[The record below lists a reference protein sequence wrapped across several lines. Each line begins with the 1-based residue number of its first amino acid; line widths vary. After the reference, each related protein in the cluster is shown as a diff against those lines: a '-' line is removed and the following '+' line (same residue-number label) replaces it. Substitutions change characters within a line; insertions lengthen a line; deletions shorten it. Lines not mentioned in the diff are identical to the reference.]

1 MIVYFIGWRDCM
13 RWKDDRKERRIKE
26 AVIKLM
32 LKEGFDGTSISKI
45 AKAAGVSPATI
56 YIYFESK
63 EEMLSAIYKEYS
75 EEIFGYLLEKI
86 SPDLRGEEVIATL
99 MRNYY
104 FYMIEH
110 REVYSFIEQSS
121 TCPVFAGCYSEQKS
135 VCQIFSLIA
144 KLKKDGCIKNYSDE
158 SLWAVIFYPVKAL
171 AGFQYNNSKRM
182 MLLDELILMVQE
194 ALLP

>member
-1 MIVYFIGWRDCM
+1 M

-45 AKAAGVSPATI
+45 ARAAGVSPATI
-56 YIYFESK
+56 YIYYESK
-63 EEMLSAIYKEYS
+63 EEMLSAIYREYS
-75 EEIFGYLLEKI
+75 EEIFGHLLAQI
-86 SPDLRGEEVIATL
+86 TPDLRGEEVIATL

-104 FYMIEH
+104 SYMTEH

-121 TCPVFAGCYSEQKS
+121 TCPAFAACYSEQKS
-135 VCQIFSLIA
+135 VCRIFSLIA
-144 KLKKDGCIKNYSDE
+144 KLKKDGSIRNYSDE
-158 SLWAVIFYPVKAL
+158 ALWAVIFYPVKAL
-171 AGFQYNNSKRM
+171 AGFHYNSGRRTA
-182 MLLDELILMVQE
+182 LLDELILMVQE